1 MASPRL
7 TLNIELNESQSCK
20 VRGCQQARHK
30 LAGYCQ
36 KHAQRNT
43 KWGHP
48 LGRAWSRREIDQYL
62 PAARSFIEENR
73 EHRGIAAAI
82 EFLDAEL
89 SSAYEKV
96 KHTHM
101 ITGFLANSLR
111 HLHDFGVTG
120 EEILVRVVACL
131 LFEDQLAAREA
142 DPEVFKRNS
151 GRYVLLAAP
160 RLGPPVRMQK
170 YGRTLGRWLFANLKP
185 LYAHV
190 LSYTRRRE
198 RERERRRE
206 AFLQPF
212 AGEDGEI
219 EACDE

>member
-7 TLNIELNESQSCK
+7 TLNIEINESDSCK
-20 VRGCQQARHK
+20 VRGCQQGRHK
-30 LAGYCQ
+30 LSGYCQ
-36 KHAQRNT
+36 RHALRNT

-48 LGRAWSRREIDQYL
+48 LGRAWSRREIDEYL

-73 EHRGIAAAI
+73 EHRGIVAAA

-96 KHTHM
+96 KRTHM
-101 ITGFLANSLR
+101 ITGFLAHSLR

-120 EEILVRVVACL
+120 DEILVRAVACL
-131 LFEDQLAAREA
+131 LLEDQLPARET

-151 GRYVLLAAP
+151 GRYVLLGAP

-170 YGRTLGRWLFANLKP
+170 YGRVLGRWLFAALKP
-185 LYAHV
+185 LYAHI
-190 LSYTRRRE
+190 LSHTRKLE
-198 RERERRRE
+198 RDSERRRE
-206 AFLQPF
+206 AFLEPF
-212 AGEDGEI
+212 AGEAG
-219 EACDE
+219 